1 MIVTAVSVLQSSMSD
16 ILQRDI
22 ETDPEAIEAIDFNEL
37 VGIGRAAKLT
47 GRSTG
52 QIGRDAN
59 EGRLPFVLDEKK
71 QKRYTINDLDKKYG
85 LQRPNETERTRAIH
99 EIKREAADAVEIA
112 VKMARMEEQLK
123 ALEDENRRLR
133 QTEERL
139 WEQNQQLTGRLLAA
153 PTPPA
158 ESTMPAAAPKSLWQ
172 RITGK

>member
-1 MIVTAVSVLQSSMSD
+1 MSD
-16 ILQRDI
+16 TLQRDI
-22 ETDPEAIEAIDFNEL
+22 ETAPEAIEAIDFNEL
-37 VGIGRAAKLT
+37 VGIGKAAKLT

-59 EGRLPFVLDEKK
+59 EGRLPYVLDEKK

-85 LQRPNETERTRAIH
+85 LQRPNETGRTRAIH

-139 WEQNQQLTGRLLAA
+139 WGRLLAA
-153 PTPPA
+153 PVPA
-158 ESTMPAAAPKSLWQ
+158 PQPAAAIMPAEPPRPKSLFD
-172 RITGK
+172 RIMNR